1 MLKSLCFKFIGAWH
15 FQTIIEEIIDRHSV
29 RSFSSLLCPMHRK
42 LKSIWTVSAVCLFSY
57 IQPVVGILWHPKQ
70 FLPVLS
76 KLESFSLLF
85 WLNLPYSSL
94 YSCSCSI
101 PRRQRELLLD
111 LVWQALVYLKITINL
126 LFYFTLYG
134 LVLSNCNQSIKLII
148 N

>member
-1 MLKSLCFKFIGAWH
+1 MMHKSLWFKFIGAWH

-94 YSCSCSI
+94 YTVVLALS
-101 PRRQRELLLD
+101 PEDRENC
-111 LVWQALVYLKITINL
+111 YLILCGKLWCIWRSPPICYSVSHCMG
-126 LFYFTLYG
+126 LFCQT
-134 LVLSNCNQSIKLII
+134 VIRV
-148 N
+148 